1 MRILGIGIFLMIIP
15 CIFAGEKQIGFK
27 VNLRNNQVLNVI
39 EVGFEKNMLVFQQAD
54 GQVTAVSRDLVD
66 WYQVFHRFPALFD
79 MYCPESTR
87 KSVLLR
93 LKKENLHHV
102 RQHKARKEIVLTS
115 SDLKKMS
122 RYKYHDLFSERAFS
136 ANSTPE
142 KKADRVKIDG
152 RKIISIISHG
162 EEVTLSQHLEKGR
175 YVIFDFFASWCGP
188 CRKLG
193 PKLEKLVSDFPGHV
207 ALKKIDIKKWGTP
220 VATKYGIRS
229 IPFVIVY
236 GPDGEKVGG
245 VGAHNLNSFIRGR
258 AREEQW

>member
-1 MRILGIGIFLMIIP
+1 MRILAIGIFFMIIP
-15 CIFAGEKQIGFK
+15 HIFAGQKQTGFE
-27 VNLRNNQVLNVI
+27 VHLRNKQVLNVI
-39 EVGFEKNMLVFQQAD
+39 EVGFEKNMLVFLQAD
-54 GQVTAVSRDLVD
+54 GQVTAVSRGLLD

-79 MYCPESTR
+79 LYCPESTR
-87 KSVLLR
+87 KSVLSR
-93 LKKENLHHV
+93 ITKEKLHHV
-102 RQHKARKEIVLTS
+102 HQNKARKEIVLTS

-122 RYKYHDLFSERAFS
+122 RYKYHDLFSGTSFS
-136 ANSTPE
+136 SNNS
-142 KKADRVKIDG
+142 RVKKTDSVRIDG
-152 RKIISIISHG
+152 RKIISVISHG

-193 PKLEKLVSDFPGHV
+193 PVMEKLVSDYPGHV

-220 VATKYGIRS
+220 VATKFGIRS
-229 IPFVIVY
+229 IPFVMVY